1 MHRQP
6 KKQQSRHELIHGHL
20 RDEQTCPSPTT
31 IHPAKFN
38 RCGVARNTKNQSYCR
53 WPNNKPPCSHHTT
66 RQPSRRNK
74 NRIIYKSSTNDP
86 HNNPINLSLNELH
99 AHAIRFRTQLKFGLR
114 CLKFAALSNNFYLQ
128 KSKRNSSNAK
138 FYDFLLRAHIYK
150 LWAFG
155 HSLSHYIPNHAKNA
169 MSSSHIWVPKR
180 TRKFSW
186 LGPHVQIL
194 DTFGIKKIVI
204 ILVFTLQYCA
214 PHKKH
219 QPPDIF
225 EKE

>member
-20 RDEQTCPSPTT
+20 LDEQTCPSPTT
-31 IHPAKFN
+31 NHPAKFN

-128 KSKRNSSNAK
+128 KIKRNSSNAK
-138 FYDFLLRAHIYK
+138 FYDFLLRAHIY
-150 LWAFG
+150 
-155 HSLSHYIPNHAKNA
+155 I
-169 MSSSHIWVPKR
+169 SS
-180 TRKFSW
+180 
-186 LGPHVQIL
+186 GPL
-194 DTFGIKKIVI
+194 DTLCPTTFPIMQK
-204 ILVFTLQYCA
+204 TLCPQAIYGC
-214 PHKKH
+214 PNVR
-219 QPPDIF
+219 
-225 EKE
+225 ESSLG